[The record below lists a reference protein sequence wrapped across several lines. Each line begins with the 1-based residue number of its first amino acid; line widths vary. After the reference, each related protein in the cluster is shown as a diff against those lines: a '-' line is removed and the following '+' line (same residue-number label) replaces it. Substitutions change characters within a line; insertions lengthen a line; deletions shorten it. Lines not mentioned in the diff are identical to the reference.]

1 MIRKNASSARA
12 TPVHARAMWRTRL
25 FAATLALLPLQ
36 ALALDPGGPDVPD
49 AQSAAR
55 ESEKAPT
62 PLGQRTNA
70 RIRGK
75 GEQEP
80 VLLAQENQSGHQI
93 QSGREMTG
101 SRAQAPK
108 PPREAQPGSSAAA
121 ESSSARKAV
130 GRDGA
135 RALAGSK
142 AAAGIDASSAAA
154 KDESI
159 TVAVGQAHLL
169 DVGTVK
175 RVAVGNGRVLQVNA
189 LDHRQL
195 LLLPEAVGESTLHLW
210 LPNGQ
215 LRRYLVQVTA
225 SNSPRMAD
233 EINQMLGSGNGVFAR
248 AMGDKVVIEGEHPTE
263 EGAWRVAEIVKR
275 YPEVVNLSARRGFE
289 RMINL
294 EVKMIEIGRNA
305 LQQLGVRWS
314 QSANGP
320 SFGVV
325 GDFKRSD
332 AFVNGTGLAGSAGY
346 PVGVPVGPFA
356 TAASVALSL
365 QSMIDLM
372 LQNGEA
378 VLLAEPRLST
388 RSGGKAR
395 FVAGGEL
402 PIPMMSANGAANVDF
417 KEYGVRFEVEPTINA
432 QGMISASLHT
442 EISSINQEVKVRD
455 VPGLRKQSAD
465 AEVNLRPGETLVIA
479 GMISSEMSNA
489 VDKVPGLGNLPIIG
503 NLFKSR
509 RFQKRE
515 TEMVVLITP
524 RVAEQGQVLA
534 DPRGEALQMRAA
546 GLQKFGMID

>member
-1 MIRKNASSARA
+1 MIRKNASSVA
-12 TPVHARAMWRTRL
+12 TAPVHPRAMWRTRIV
-25 FAATLALLPLQ
+25 AAAIALLPLQ
-36 ALALDPGGPDVPD
+36 AAALELRSPDTPD
-49 AQSAAR
+49 AAPASKAQVTVTTAR
-55 ESEKAPT
+55 NQPAT
-62 PLGQRTNA
+62 T
-70 RIRGK
+70 RI
-75 GEQEP
+75 
-80 VLLAQENQSGHQI
+80 S
-93 QSGREMTG
+93 
-101 SRAQAPK
+101 
-108 PPREAQPGSSAAA
+108 
-121 ESSSARKAV
+121 RKAEQ
-130 GRDGA
+130 
-135 RALAGSK
+135 
-142 AAAGIDASSAAA
+142 ASSASAA
-154 KDESI
+154 SPAVRKAAPAEGVRTHSSRARATSVDNQATAVKDESI

-210 LPNGQ
+210 LPDGQ

-225 SNSPRMAD
+225 SNSPRLAD
-233 EINQMLGSGNGVFAR
+233 EINQMLGAGNGVFAR
-248 AMGDKVVIEGEHPTE
+248 AMGDKVVIEGDNPTE

-332 AFVNGTGLAGSAGY
+332 AFVNGTGLAASTGY

-356 TAASVALSL
+356 TAASVAFSL

-432 QGMISASLHT
+432 QGMISANLHT
-442 EISSINQEVKVRD
+442 EISSINQEVKVMD

-524 RVAEQGQVLA
+524 RVAEQGQLLA
-534 DPRGEALQMRAA
+534 DPRGEALQKRAVS
-546 GLQKFGMID
+546 LQKFGMME